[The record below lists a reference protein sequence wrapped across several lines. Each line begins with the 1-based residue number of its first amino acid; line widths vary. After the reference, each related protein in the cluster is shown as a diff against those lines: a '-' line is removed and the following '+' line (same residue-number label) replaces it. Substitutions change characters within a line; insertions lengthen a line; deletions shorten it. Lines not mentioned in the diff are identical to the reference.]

1 MPKQTYLNL
10 CEIFD
15 KNEKDVNEFLIQNN
29 LNNSDLTYS
38 RLNKL
43 IKKKNKFYN
52 FAIHSPLKTT
62 KSIQSNG
69 ISVLVLFSGAGGF
82 SLDLRRK
89 V

>member
-29 LNNSDLTYS
+29 LNNLINYS

-52 FAIHSPLKTT
+52 FVHSPLKTT

-69 ISVLVLFSGAGGF
+69 ISVDLFQEPGIYLGF
-82 SLDLRRK
+82 EKEGLIF
-89 V
+89 

>member
-43 IKKKNKFYN
+43 IKKKTNFIILQFTLHLKLLNQYN
-52 FAIHSPLKTT
+52 QMVFLC
-62 KSIQSNG
+62 
-69 ISVLVLFSGAGGF
+69 
-82 SLDLRRK
+82 
-89 V
+89 